1 MKLRLGLAL
10 LFSIGGLPSAV
21 SAASPFAEEGVSVPA
36 VNVPASAAAH
46 EPGQGYMLL
55 RVHTDSIVVRLEL
68 LAEHFDG
75 ALQLGWGDET
85 PTLEQ
90 LEAVLPRL
98 REYAEANMEIRLD
111 GQALPLRFNSV
122 TNRFVDFGEFVLL
135 EYVLDISPTPDVL
148 EFTFTPFFEV
158 YDQHRNYQVVE
169 YNWLTG
175 TYNEET
181 NITLI
186 FSPSNA
192 TQTLDLTDSS
202 IWRGFMAMVWQGVW
216 HIWIGTDHILFL
228 VALVLP
234 SVMILRNGKWE
245 PAESFK
251 SALIKIVTIVTF
263 FTIAHSVTLS
273 LAALDMVSLPSAFV
287 ETIIA
292 LSIGAAALHNL
303 LPRIRIKEAA
313 IAFLFG
319 LFHGFGF
326 ATVLGDIGLGRD
338 FLVLSLLGFN
348 VGVELGQVAIIAGLF
363 CVLFL
368 VRKTTIYRWLFK
380 IVSLGLIG
388 IALLWAAERTF
399 GFDVG
404 IIPTIYRL
412 FGFEWG

>member
-1 MKLRLGLAL
+1 MKLRIGLAL
-10 LFSIGGLPSAV
+10 LLSLGGLPHAV
-21 SAASPFAEEGVSVPA
+21 SAEWSEAAESRAIPVVGI
-36 VNVPASAAAH
+36 AAPVAH
-46 EPGQGYMLL
+46 EPGQGYMFL
-55 RVHTDSIVVRLEL
+55 RVHGDSMVVRLEL
-68 LAEHFDG
+68 LAGHLDE
-75 ALQLGWGDET
+75 ALQLGWGAET
-85 PTLEQ
+85 PTIEQ
-90 LEAVLPRL
+90 VEAVLPRL
-98 REYAEANMEIRLD
+98 REYAEANMAIALE
-111 GQALPLRFNSV
+111 GQDLPLRFNSV
-122 TNRFVDFGEFVLL
+122 SNRFVDFGEFVIL
-135 EYVLDISPTPDVL
+135 EYALDLSPTPDEL
-148 EFTFTPFFEV
+148 EFTFTPFFEL
-158 YDQHRNYQVVE
+158 YSQHRNIQVVE
-169 YNWLTG
+169 YNWMTG

-186 FSPSNA
+186 FSPSST

-234 SVMILRNGKWE
+234 SVMTLKNGRWE

-251 SALIKIVTIVTF
+251 AALIKIVTIVTF
-263 FTIAHSVTLS
+263 FTLAHSVTLS
-273 LAALDMVSLPSAFV
+273 LAALDLVSLPSTLV

-292 LSIGAAALHNL
+292 LSIAAAALHNL
-303 LPRIRIKEAA
+303 MPKIRVKEAA

-363 CVLFL
+363 CVLFM
-368 VRKTTIYRWLFK
+368 VRKTTLYRWMFN
-380 IVSLGLIG
+380 IVSVGLIG

-399 GFDVG
+399 GFNVG
-404 IIPTIYRL
+404 IVPGIVRFFRWI
-412 FGFEWG
+412 FG

>member
-1 MKLRLGLAL
+1 MKLRIGLAL
-10 LFSIGGLPSAV
+10 LLSLGGVPSAV
-21 SAASPFAEEGVSVPA
+21 SAERSPSAERATA
-36 VNVPASAAAH
+36 VENVVAPVAH

-68 LAEHFDG
+68 LAEHLDE
-75 ALQLGWGDET
+75 ALQLGWGDRT
-85 PTLEQ
+85 PTIEQ
-90 LEAVLPRL
+90 VQSVLPRL
-98 REYAEANMEIRLD
+98 RAYAEANMEIRLD
-111 GQALPLRFNSV
+111 GQPLPLRFNSV
-122 TNRFVDFGEFVLL
+122 ANRFVDFGEFVLL
-135 EYVLDISPTPDVL
+135 EYALDLSPTPDEL
-148 EFTFTPFFEV
+148 EFTFTPFFEL
-158 YDQHRNYQVVE
+158 YSQHRNIQVVE
-169 YNWLTG
+169 YNWKTG

-192 TQTLDLTDSS
+192 TQTLDLTDAT
-202 IWRGFMAMVWQGVW
+202 IWRGFVAMVWQGIW

-234 SVMILRNGKWE
+234 SVMTLRDGRWE

-251 SALIKIVTIVTF
+251 KALIKIVTIVTF

-273 LAALDMVSLPSAFV
+273 LAALDLVSLPSAFV
-287 ETIIA
+287 ETVIA

-303 LPRIRIKEAA
+303 LPRIKVKEAA

-368 VRKTTIYRWLFK
+368 VRKTTLYRWFFNV
-380 IVSLGLIG
+380 VSFGLIG

-404 IIPTIYRL
+404 IIPTIVRVFRWM
-412 FGFEWG
+412 FG